1 MSGTDVIC
9 QEIEVDFTLLDRII
23 NDDFGGN
30 REAMIM
36 MMQAIQHTYR
46 FLPEP
51 ALKYLSQAI
60 GVPLTKIYE
69 VATFYASFS
78 LDPKGKHKIQVCM
91 GTACHLKGSHR
102 MVEQSASKMGM
113 DPGNTTDDMLFTLDT
128 VNCVGACAL
137 APVMV
142 IDEKYYPKAD
152 INTVNKFLD
161 GLTPSSGR
169 RHGPSHKPCT
179 EQSGHE
185 TSEPRGAGGI
195 PPGASSRRG
204 P

>member
-9 QEIEVDFTLLDRII
+9 QEIEIDYMLLDRII

-36 MMQAIQHTYR
+36 MMQAIQHHYR

-51 ALKYLSQAI
+51 ALKYLSQSV

-78 LDPKGKHKIQVCM
+78 LDPKGKHILQVCT

-102 MVEQSASKMGM
+102 MVEHICERK
-113 DPGNTTDDMLFTLDT
+113 DLEPGKTTADMMLTLET
-128 VNCVGACAL
+128 VNCLGACAV
-137 APVMV
+137 APVVV

-152 INTVNKFLD
+152 IKTVNGFLD
-161 GLTPSSGR
+161 GLNA
-169 RHGPSHKPCT
+169 
-179 EQSGHE
+179 E
-185 TSEPRGAGGI
+185 
-195 PPGASSRRG
+195 
-204 P
+204 